1 MISRLKC
8 ADSCLDWCDTHR
20 KIVWTLV
27 LQHSGSP
34 WVSWPSAWATPPPAS
49 AISAHTSLEPSANFR
64 LHFISLVGR
73 INFFRCGSVLSYKA
87 IHTFRGKGLLECL
100 VSVDF
105 LTQEAI
111 VELLL
116 IIFRAEYL
124 KIRSEDTFIWR
135 LNVIKLRI
143 YMLTFW
149 ILSY

>member
-1 MISRLKC
+1 MRRLVSWLMWHTQKV
-8 ADSCLDWCDTHR
+8 
-20 KIVWTLV
+20 VWTLV

-34 WVSWPSAWATPPPAS
+34 WVSWPSAWATLPPAR

-64 LHFISLVGR
+64 LHFISQVAR
-73 INFFRCGSVLSYKA
+73 INYFRCGSVLSCKA
-87 IHTFRGKGLLECL
+87 IHTFRGKRLLECL

-105 LTQEAI
+105 LTQKAI
-111 VELLL
+111 KAFVELLI
-116 IIFRAEYL
+116 IIFRTEYL
-124 KIRSEDTFIWR
+124 KIRSEDTLIWR